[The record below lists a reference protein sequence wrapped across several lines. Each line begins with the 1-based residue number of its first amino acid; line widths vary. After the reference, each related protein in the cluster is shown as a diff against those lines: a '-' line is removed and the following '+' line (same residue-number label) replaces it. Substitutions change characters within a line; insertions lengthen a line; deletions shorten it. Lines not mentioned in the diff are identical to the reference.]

1 MKIRKQNESQKI
13 DIAVDARKILE
24 HDDIELVRMHIAPGE
39 SIDAHINPL
48 PVVFY
53 IMAGEAVF
61 SFEGEEHIVNAEST
75 IEIPAYKNRGIA
87 NKSNKNL
94 ELLVIKILNK

>member
-1 MKIRKQNESQKI
+1 MKIRKQFESQKI

-24 HDDIELVRMHIAPGE
+24 RNDIELIRMHIAPGE
-39 SIDAHINPL
+39 SIDDHINPL

-53 IMAGEAVF
+53 IMTGEAVLT
-61 SFEGEEHIVNAEST
+61 FEGEEHIVNGEST